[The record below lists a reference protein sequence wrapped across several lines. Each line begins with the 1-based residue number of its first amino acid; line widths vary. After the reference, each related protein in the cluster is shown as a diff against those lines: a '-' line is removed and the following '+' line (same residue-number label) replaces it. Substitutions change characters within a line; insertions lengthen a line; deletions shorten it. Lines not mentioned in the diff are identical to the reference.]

1 MQQDRAA
8 RDRADR
14 AAIEATL
21 GGDHEAFGGLIAAYQ
36 RMVAG
41 VAWRYGIPRDDVDDL
56 VSEVF
61 FKVFDNLHR
70 YRPEHAFSTWLY
82 RLAANHVLDH
92 VRKHK
97 RERLRDEMPLQ
108 LADDA
113 AGPAERQASGE
124 RTELVRA
131 GLEEVSP
138 TYREAMFLVYIEG
151 LRVDEA
157 SRALGVPSGT
167 IKSRLLR
174 GRAQLKEAL
183 ERRHPGLFDDGVLS

>member
-14 AAIEATL
+14 AAIDAVL
-21 GGDHEAFGGLIAAYQ
+21 SGDRDAFGELIATYQ

-41 VAWRYGIPRDDVDDL
+41 VAWRYGVARDDVDDL

-61 FKVFDNLHR
+61 FKVYDNLHR
-70 YRPEHAFSTWLY
+70 YRPDHAFSTWLY

-92 VRKHK
+92 VRRQR
-97 RERLRDEMPLQ
+97 RERLRSEMPEQ
-108 LADDA
+108 VVDGA
-113 AGPAERQASGE
+113 AGPDERQERGE
-124 RTELVRA
+124 RTSLVHDA
-131 GLEEVSP
+131 LGEVSE

-151 LRVDEA
+151 MRVDEA
-157 SRALGVPSGT
+157 ATALGVPNGT

-174 GRAQLKEAL
+174 GRAQLKAVL
-183 ERRHPGLFDDGVLS
+183 ERRHPGLFAEDAS